1 MKIAEVVKGKGSG
14 LGSEEG
20 GEEAVGVGW
29 KSH

>member
-1 MKIAEVVKGKGSG
+1 MAEVVKGKGSG
-14 LGSEEG
+14 LASGEG